1 MGKLGYIDAFRFSLP
16 TSVNDNKQDFS
27 FSCQRHSTAGMLG
40 IYKIP
45 VSPGQVAHL
54 PVLQHQRTGSQHS
67 AFFQS
72 TCLFILLAPGNQF
85 QPAFLYEYSSIGHC
99 CQNPGRG
106 SIYHHPVLTQ
116 IADGISGFH
125 IKIGAIDGRHRTCM
139 PGGYTGL
146 LLGIVDEHIEAV
158 ALRGYFKNRH
168 FLRNSIQRTE
178 YCLFI
183 KHPFLQGLSLPI
195 GRNDGKRVG
204 SSLRHCCKHAATEKH
219 CQEYFLFHIDGI
231 GLN

>member
-1 MGKLGYIDAFRFSLP
+1 MRRQNYKKLKIYPFTSLSYSYTQRELATLRSALPLGVLAIPLSGNAPLHSVEEPPPSRFNASSPPNIRIIWQARYIDTFRFSLP
-16 TSVNDNKQDFS
+16 TSVNNNKQDFS

-106 SIYHHPVLTQ
+106 SIYHHPRPY
-116 IADGISGFH
+116 ADSRRNF
-125 IKIGAIDGRHRTCM
+125 RLS
-139 PGGYTGL
+139 YQ
-146 LLGIVDEHIEAV
+146 
-158 ALRGYFKNRH
+158 NRSH
-168 FLRNSIQRTE
+168 
-178 YCLFI
+178 
-183 KHPFLQGLSLPI
+183 
-195 GRNDGKRVG
+195 
-204 SSLRHCCKHAATEKH
+204 
-219 CQEYFLFHIDGI
+219 
-231 GLN
+231 

>member
-27 FSCQRHSTAGMLG
+27 FSCQRHSTARMLG

-45 VSPGQVAHL
+45 ISPGQVAHL

-146 LLGIVDEHIEAV
+146 LLGIVGEHIETV

-219 CQEYFLFHIDGI
+219 CQEYFLFHKMR
-231 GLN
+231 LV